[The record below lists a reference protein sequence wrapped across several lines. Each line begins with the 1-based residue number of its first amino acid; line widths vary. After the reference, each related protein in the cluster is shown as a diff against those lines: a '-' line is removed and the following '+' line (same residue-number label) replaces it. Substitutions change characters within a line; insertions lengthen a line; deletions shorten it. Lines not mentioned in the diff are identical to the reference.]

1 MALTP
6 KFFTDTTHF
15 LSLPPP
21 GIAGIK
27 FGLPPSVEIAT
38 PSPTFRAD
46 SRLSRARRC
55 EPGVY
60 RLYLEDGAKII
71 FKVWSVNHRESGR
84 LIVRVF
90 PVSFYDAGGVLMKKV
105 LRSDGSVCPYFSRT
119 ILRGHWNP
127 DRIPD
132 AHRDE
137 LEFWAPLFREGV
149 VCYENQSEQRRSCD
163 A

>member
-1 MALTP
+1 MSIVS
-6 KFFTDTTHF
+6 KF
-15 LSLPPP
+15 LS
-21 GIAGIK
+21 
-27 FGLPPSVEIAT
+27 AT
-38 PSPTFRAD
+38 NRFLSPSPTSIPEGDEGDNEHSTQTPMFRAD
-46 SRLSRARRC
+46 SRLSRARRY
-55 EPGVY
+55 EAGVY

-71 FKVWSVNHRESGR
+71 FKVWAVRHRVNDR

-90 PVSFYDAGGVLMKKV
+90 PVSYYDADGVLVKRV
-105 LRSDGSVCPYFSRT
+105 VRSEGNVCPYFSRT

-137 LEFWAPLFREGV
+137 LEFWAPLFYDGV
-149 VCYENQSEQRRSCD
+149 ECYENQSSQRRSHD